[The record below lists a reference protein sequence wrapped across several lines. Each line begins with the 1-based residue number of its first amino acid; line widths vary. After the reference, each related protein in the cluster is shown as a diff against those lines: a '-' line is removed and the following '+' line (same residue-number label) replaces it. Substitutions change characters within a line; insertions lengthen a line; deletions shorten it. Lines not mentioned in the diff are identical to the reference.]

1 MNGSQA
7 ADTNSTQEYRSAPL
21 AASRRE
27 LLTHVTT
34 THRNLGISDYLC
46 AGKGCV
52 APLAAGNGEQ
62 AGAVE
67 GDKHGGAL
75 M

>member
-7 ADTNSTQEYRSAPL
+7 ANTNSMQEYQSAPL
-21 AASRRE
+21 AAAQRE
-27 LLTHVTT
+27 LLTHVT
-34 THRNLGISDYLC
+34 THRNLGISDC
-46 AGKGCV
+46 VCVGKGCV

-67 GDKHGGAL
+67 GHKHGGAL

>member
-1 MNGSQA
+1 MIGSQA
-7 ADTNSTQEYRSAPL
+7 ANTISTQEYRSAPL

-34 THRNLGISDYLC
+34 AHRNPGITDYMC
-46 AGKGCV
+46 ARKGCV